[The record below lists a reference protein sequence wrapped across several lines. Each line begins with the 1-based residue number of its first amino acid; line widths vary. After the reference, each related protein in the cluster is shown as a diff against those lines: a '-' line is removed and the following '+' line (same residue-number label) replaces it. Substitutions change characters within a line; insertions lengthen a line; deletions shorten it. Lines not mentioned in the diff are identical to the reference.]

1 MLPCRLFWPRSEP
14 TSLGESSS
22 FQDYPTVPECIQ
34 AQTAIVLT
42 HRGACCTRKH
52 SDITQG
58 SKTEWK
64 LCVRIYD
71 LISICIYSIQL
82 YIITGQRSMCGFVLR
97 IGCVFVCVYEW
108 QVTNGVCRQVFL
120 VLLLWDWLSVC
131 RVRLGLALSPC
142 SSRSRERERAWE
154 PEQGWVF
161 LSLPCCCC
169 LTLGLGAFP
178 IPSSLICLL
187 FSCVG
192 LCCKGRGRGR
202 EGSMEVKIDG
212 FINNTMRGSRYCGG
226 LDCCTYS
233 V

>member
-1 MLPCRLFWPRSEP
+1 MLPCRLFWLRSEP

-142 SSRSRERERAWE
+142 SSRSREREPGNQNRDGSFSLYLAAAAWHWGLE
-154 PEQGWVF
+154 P
-161 LSLPCCCC
+161 
-169 LTLGLGAFP
+169 FP
-178 IPSSLICLL
+178 YHPASSLYY
-187 FSCVG
+187 FPVWACVARG
-192 LCCKGRGRGR
+192 EGEGGRGVWR
-202 EGSMEVKIDG
+202 
-212 FINNTMRGSRYCGG
+212 SR
-226 LDCCTYS
+226 
-233 V
+233 